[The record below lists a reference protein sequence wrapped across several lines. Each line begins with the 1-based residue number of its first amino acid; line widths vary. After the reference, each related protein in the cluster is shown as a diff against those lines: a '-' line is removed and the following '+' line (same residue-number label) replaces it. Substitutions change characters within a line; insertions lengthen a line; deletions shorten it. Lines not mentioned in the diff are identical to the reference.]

1 MNIFYP
7 FHHKGLQKNLFVSAA
22 LGAQSGAR
30 DMGATD
36 YHITLELAERTEVI
50 CLHATQA
57 KEEVLEKEAGERGL
71 RLSEYLCF
79 KILGAENS

>member
-7 FHHKGLQKNLFVSAA
+7 FHHKGLQENLLVSAV
-22 LGAQSGAR
+22 LRVQGGAR
-30 DMGATD
+30 DVGATD

-57 KEEVLEKEAGERGL
+57 EEEVLEKEAGERGL
-71 RLSEYLCF
+71 SLSEYLCY